1 MKKILFATTAIAG
14 LATVATPA
22 MADALELDLGGFYR
36 GYGVYADNEDTG
48 LDTRDFDLR
57 HDAEI
62 HFTGETTL
70 DNGLTVGVHSE
81 MELAADNLDGTGNV
95 GNNAD
100 QDEIYAYMSGTWG
113 RINWGQEDGAAYL
126 LQVAAPS
133 ADSNIDGL
141 RTYIQ
146 AVNLADVAAA
156 GTPAAFSAYGVDGA
170 MDYAQDMNGLG
181 ETANK
186 ITYLTPKFGGFQ
198 AGVSYAPELSDDPN
212 VVGGG
217 IGSMATND
225 DAGEFEDLI
234 EGAVRFDGAWNEV
247 GFSVGGG
254 YGFASSEFEGVGA
267 GAVGSDDFDQWNV
280 GVNFQ
285 WMAFE
290 LGGAYLESN
299 NGIDTDGDTDTWV
312 AGLGWN
318 NGPYALGATWMNKDA
333 EAGDLD
339 LDRYTVGGTY
349 SYGPGMTFRGA
360 VAYFDGD
367 STVGDIET
375 TQVTLGTEINF

>member
-14 LATVATPA
+14 LATIATPA

-36 GYGVYADNEDTG
+36 GYGLYADNDDST
-48 LDTRDFDLR
+48 LRDFDLR

-81 MELAADNLDGTGNV
+81 TELAVDAETAGTL
-95 GNNAD
+95 D

-133 ADSNIDGL
+133 ADSNVDGL
-141 RTYIQ
+141 RTYFQ
-146 AVNLADVAAA
+146 
-156 GTPAAFSAYGVDGA
+156 GVDTTTITTDTNNDGIL
-170 MDYAQDMNGLG
+170 DYAQDYNGLG
-181 ETANK
+181 EAATK

-198 AGVSYAPELSDDPN
+198 AGVSWAPEVSDDPN
-212 VVGGG
+212 L
-217 IGSMATND
+217 IGNGTATPSSDD
-225 DAGEFEDLI
+225 DAGDFEDLL
-234 EGAVRFDGAWNEV
+234 EAAVRFDGAWNEI
-247 GFSVGGG
+247 GFSAGAG
-254 YGFASSEFEGVGA
+254 YGQASTEADAASGA
-267 GAVGSDDFDQWNV
+267 FGSDDFEQWNV
-280 GVNFQ
+280 GLNFQ

-290 LGGAYLESN
+290 FGGAYLDSN
-299 NGIDTDGDTDTWV
+299 NGTDVDGDSDTWV

-318 NGPYALGATWMNKDA
+318 NGPYHVGVSYFDESTETATTDVDA
-333 EAGDLD
+333 
-339 LDRYTVGGTY
+339 DRWTVGGTY
-349 SYGPGMTFRGA
+349 TYGPGMTFRGA
-360 VAYFDGD
+360 VAFGDVDGITAD
-367 STVGDIET
+367 NDY

>member
-22 MADALELDLGGFYR
+22 MADALEMDLGGFYR
-36 GYGVYADNEDTG
+36 GYGVYNDVDA
-48 LDTRDFDLR
+48 TRDFDLR

-81 MELAADNLDGTGNV
+81 MELAADNAADGV
-95 GNNAD
+95 GVAGQDLD

-133 ADSNIDGL
+133 ADSNVDGL

-146 AVNLADVAAA
+146 AGPAIGAALGRDA
-156 GTPAAFSAYGVDGA
+156 VL
-170 MDYAQDMNGLG
+170 DYAQDYNGLG
-181 ETANK
+181 EAATK

-198 AGVSYAPELSDDPN
+198 AGVSYAPELSDAPA
-212 VVGGG
+212 VVGNGVDAP
-217 IGSMATND
+217 ATD
-225 DAGEFEDLI
+225 DDDGEFENLLEAGI
-234 EGAVRFDGAWNEV
+234 RFDGAWNEV

-254 YGFASSEFEGVGA
+254 YGMADTEA
-267 GAVGSDDFDQWNV
+267 DAAVATDPGSDDLEQWNA
-280 GVNFQ
+280 GINFQ

-290 LGGAYLESN
+290 FGGAYTETN

-318 NGPYALGATWMNKDA
+318 NGPYSVGATYLDREYETA
-333 EAGDLD
+333 AGDFD
-339 LDRYTVGGTY
+339 ADRWTVGGTY
-349 SYGPGMTFRGA
+349 TYGPGMTFRGA
-360 VAYFDGD
+360 VAFGD
-367 STVGDIET
+367 FEAPGAVDEDI

>member
-36 GYGVYADNEDTG
+36 GYGVYADNDDAT
-48 LDTRDFDLR
+48 LRDFDLR

-81 MELAADNLDGTGNV
+81 MDMAVDNADAA
-95 GNNAD
+95 NADDQALD
-100 QDEIYAYMSGTWG
+100 QDEIYAYMEGTWG

-141 RTYIQ
+141 RTQIQ
-146 AVNLADVAAA
+146 GID
-156 GTPAAFSAYGVDGA
+156 TSALTVGSSVL
-170 MDYAQDMNGLG
+170 DYAQDMNGLG
-181 ETANK
+181 EAATK

-198 AGVSYAPELSDDPN
+198 AGVSYAPEVSDDPN
-212 VVGGG
+212 VLGNGL
-217 IGSMATND
+217 ATPATD
-225 DAGEFEDLI
+225 TQTTDFEDLM
-234 EGAVRFDGAWNEV
+234 EAGVRFDGAWDEI
-247 GFSVGGG
+247 GFSIGAG
-254 YGFASSEFEGVGA
+254 YGTASPEVTAATG
-267 GAVGSDDFDQWNV
+267 VGSDDFEQWNV

-290 LGGAYLESN
+290 LGGAWLDSN
-299 NGIDTDGDTDTWV
+299 NGFDTGGDSETWV

-318 NGPYALGATWMNKDA
+318 NGPYTAGVSYLDRSTDVGATDEDA
-333 EAGDLD
+333 
-339 LDRYTVGGTY
+339 DRWTVGGTY
-349 SYGPGMTFRGA
+349 TYGPGMTFRGA
-360 VAYFDGD
+360 VAF
-367 STVGDIET
+367 GDIDT
-375 TQVTLGTEINF
+375 VATDNDYTQVTLGTEINF